1 MLIAGR
7 CRQEEECRVIQEV
20 IENNFKKKLDLHK
33 LYGGESLAT
42 ASLSNQV
49 RNLHVKLFR
58 CKVIIDY
65 FNMIRYLNFITP

>member
-7 CRQEEECRVIQEV
+7 CRQEEECLVIQEV

-49 RNLHVKLFR
+49 SNLHVFK
-58 CKVIIDY
+58 CKAIIDY